1 MLKYPSIGGSPKVN
15 NHSNSLGQP
24 GSLITV
30 LFQMSAS
37 DKNCSVKHFEK
48 VDYRKCLFER
58 DFLNFAP
65 LIQSKF
71 LKNSP

>member
-1 MLKYPSIGGSPKVN
+1 MVN

-24 GSLITV
+24 GSLIIV

-37 DKNCSVKHFEK
+37 DNKNCSVKHTCQYFEK
-48 VDYRKCLFER
+48 VDYKKCLFER

-65 LIQSKF
+65 LIQCKF
-71 LKNSP
+71 LKNSR